1 LGLGLGELE
10 DPGAIETMTNALGD
24 RDTVVRAMAAWAL
37 DRLEG
42 IAAIAPLG
50 KALSDDPSPV
60 RRRAAWAAREIE
72 YEAALAVRRTTIWV
86 GEFEDASSVNVLAP
100 LVKDSDAGVRLVAMC
115 PSARSKP
122 AARSRSSPR
131 LCATALAT

>member
-60 RRRAAWAAREIE
+60 RRRAAWAARE
-72 YEAALAVRRTTIWV
+72 R
-86 GEFEDASSVNVLAP
+86 SST
-100 LVKDSDAGVRLVAMC
+100 
-115 PSARSKP
+115 KP
-122 AARSRSSPR
+122 RSRSAAQPSGSVSSKTPP
-131 LCATALAT
+131 A